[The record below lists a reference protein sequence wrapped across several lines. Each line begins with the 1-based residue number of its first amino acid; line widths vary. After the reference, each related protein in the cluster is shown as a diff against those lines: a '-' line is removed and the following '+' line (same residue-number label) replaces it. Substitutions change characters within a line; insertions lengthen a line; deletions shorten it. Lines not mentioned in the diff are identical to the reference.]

1 MDNIQQS
8 TKYRYMVTG
17 ANWYTVC
24 GWMIMPK
31 ELGGLE
37 LRGIELHIFAVI
49 YGFSQTKNTTYTGS
63 LQYLAEWCQS
73 TTRHVIRCLQSLQDK
88 QLIFKDVC
96 IGNNVRVCTYR
107 ANMNE
112 VQRAIKNVSSNN
124 VDDCSQIQYKIED
137 EQNVNTC
144 DIMSSGVTSDIDAGD
159 NKMLI
164 HVTSGHMPADL
175 RSHDNDLRSHNNI
188 DNNIEYNIDK
198 TIPYNKL
205 YSIVSPETDT
215 AVPAPSSSI
224 LDSFNNSDESPLFT
238 RQRKSVVAEN
248 LMERVQNAPKSI
260 KIENRVGGRA
270 GVRGDEPCDGET
282 TSRRERKEDAM
293 RKAFAEKFIQ
303 SVNAIENINLMQPET
318 KEYGQKIY
326 DWLYSCAHKYQF
338 KLSAPTIN
346 SLWEELKRYERDYGL
361 GTLIKVLQKATANAS
376 VIYSSMF
383 NEFKMSTNDTAN
395 YKGKHF
401 NEVGPSTPEQKKI
414 SEIINKRSN
423 ECF

>member
-1 MDNIQQS
+1 MNNIQQS
-8 TKYRYMVTG
+8 SRRKCMVNG

-24 GWMIMPK
+24 GWMLMPSD
-31 ELGGLE
+31 LGGLE

-49 YGFSQTKNTTYTGS
+49 YGFSQTENTAYTGS
-63 LQYLAEWCQS
+63 LQYLAEWCQC
-73 TTRHVIRCLQSLQDK
+73 TVQYVIKCLQSLQDK
-88 QLIFKDVC
+88 QLIFKSVD
-96 IGNNVRVCTYR
+96 IKNNVRYCTYR
-107 ANMNE
+107 VNIDA
-112 VQRAIKNVSSNN
+112 VQLAIKNVSENDMEYTQTN
-124 VDDCSQIQYKIED
+124 DKMD
-137 EQNVNTC
+137 EGQNVKPLKLSLSPLNSVEARTKLSL
-144 DIMSSGVTSDIDAGD
+144 D
-159 NKMLI
+159 
-164 HVTSGHMPADL
+164 
-175 RSHDNDLRSHNNI
+175 NNI
-188 DNNIEYNIDK
+188 YNNIEYK

-224 LDSFNNSDESPLFT
+224 LESFNNSDESPLFT
-238 RQRKSVVAEN
+238 RQRKSIVPDN
-248 LMERVQNAPKSI
+248 LMERVQNAPKSR

-270 GVRGDEPCDGET
+270 CVRGDE
-282 TSRRERKEDAM
+282 TSDAEAANKRERKEDAM

-401 NEVGPSTPEQKKI
+401 NEVGPSTPQQKKI
-414 SEIINKRSN
+414 AEIINKRSD